1 MSSNYLVYLV
11 FRKIIY
17 LIVSFSTISTEN
29 PCESIL
35 QKENLYLFAQ
45 KKVNSFSTF
54 KESLYKYTHHSSF
67 SNIKNWKMTNFNFLQ
82 DSSINDIEKK
92 YNPILVKH
100 FNDSFHRIEYN
111 IKRNTVYFNIL
122 IYFLI
127 YYFYWDLSIKM
138 RRFKVFDLSSS
149 LNKLFSEQKVQPT
162 IRIIQND
169 SINDLTEK
177 YILNGLKNF
186 EEKTI
191 FLQKNITLGKLAT
204 ELDTNVKY
212 LSIVI
217 KKHKAENFNSY
228 VNKLR
233 INYITQK
240 LENENNFVKYKI
252 SHLSDLCGYSSPAAF
267 TKSFTEIIKTTPS
280 EFIRNIKKKRN
291 EVELETV

>member
-1 MSSNYLVYLV
+1 MSSNYLV

-35 QKENLYLFAQ
+35 QKENLYSFAQ

-54 KESLYKYTHHSSF
+54 KESIYQYTHHSSF
-67 SNIKNWKMTNFNFLQ
+67 SNIKNWKMTNFTFLQ
-82 DSSINDIEKK
+82 DSSVNDIEKK

-149 LNKLFSEQKVQPT
+149 LNQIFSEQKVQPT

-267 TKSFTEIIKTTPS
+267 TKSFTEFIKTTPS

>member
-1 MSSNYLVYLV
+1 
-11 FRKIIY
+11 
-17 LIVSFSTISTEN
+17 
-29 PCESIL
+29 
-35 QKENLYLFAQ
+35 
-45 KKVNSFSTF
+45 
-54 KESLYKYTHHSSF
+54 
-67 SNIKNWKMTNFNFLQ
+67 MTNFTFLQ
-82 DSSINDIEKK
+82 DSSVNDIEKK

-149 LNKLFSEQKVQPT
+149 LNQIFSEQKVQPT